1 MNPYFTDPLSGL
13 NDFHLLQEQLA
24 DSSGRSAFQIT
35 GAADSGETHL
45 AASLGSN
52 IKYKIIITFHDIRAR
67 EIYDDMKSFDANTF
81 YYPAKDFIFFSADA
95 YGNLIIRQRLDAISQ
110 LVNGQ
115 PFTLITTIDGLMDK
129 LVPLKCIQEGILK
142 IEYDEQIDI
151 NELKNSLVYSG
162 FERTEQVESP
172 GQFAIRGG
180 IIDIFPLTSDQPYR
194 IELWDDII
202 DSIRSFDPLSQR
214 TIENVN
220 EITIYPASEYLLSSH
235 QIEKGIK
242 EIKLELDARIKVLK
256 DTFKTEEA
264 HRLSSTVNEFT
275 ERLSISRT
283 GVFLDSFMPYFYQET
298 SSLLDYFPVEDTILF
313 IDEPSRTLER
323 ADTVE
328 QEFRESMASRIEGG
342 YVMAGQTEVFLST
355 ALILAKL

>member
-180 IIDIFPLTSDQPYR
+180 IIDISAY
-194 IELWDDII
+194 
-202 DSIRSFDPLSQR
+202 
-214 TIENVN
+214 
-220 EITIYPASEYLLSSH
+220 
-235 QIEKGIK
+235 K
-242 EIKLELDARIKVLK
+242 
-256 DTFKTEEA
+256 
-264 HRLSSTVNEFT
+264 
-275 ERLSISRT
+275 
-283 GVFLDSFMPYFYQET
+283 
-298 SSLLDYFPVEDTILF
+298 
-313 IDEPSRTLER
+313 
-323 ADTVE
+323 
-328 QEFRESMASRIEGG
+328 
-342 YVMAGQTEVFLST
+342 
-355 ALILAKL
+355 